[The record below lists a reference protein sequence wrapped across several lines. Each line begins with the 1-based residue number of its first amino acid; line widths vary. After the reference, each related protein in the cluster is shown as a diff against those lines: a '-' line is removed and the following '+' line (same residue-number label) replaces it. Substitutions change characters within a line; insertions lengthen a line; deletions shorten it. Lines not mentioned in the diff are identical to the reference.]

1 MQKPIQKRDIA
12 KLYHLP
18 LPELM
23 YRAATVHRKHHDH
36 NTMQLSR
43 LQSIKT
49 GGCREDCK
57 YCPQSAHYK
66 TPITPERLWDS
77 ENITQQAKK
86 ALAAGA
92 ERFCM
97 GAAWSS
103 PPKQGKAYESLL
115 ECARKVKELG
125 LEVCMTLGMLDE
137 QQASDLKNAGVDY
150 YNHNLDSSPEFYKT
164 IITTRS
170 YNDRLQTLKHVRKAG
185 MKVCCGGIIGMGET
199 LEDRWGLLEE
209 LAKLQPHPESVPI
222 NRFVKVPGVPLQKD
236 DSFEPLDMVRMIA
249 TTRIVLPTSVIRLS
263 AGRTD
268 LSKEAQSLC
277 ILAGANSLFI
287 GDKLLTTPNNAPASD
302 FALLADLGLRP
313 TTKPSSIRQAANP

>member
-1 MQKPIQKRDIA
+1 
-12 KLYHLP
+12 
-18 LPELM
+18 
-23 YRAATVHRKHHDH
+23 
-36 NTMQLSR
+36 
-43 LQSIKT
+43 
-49 GGCREDCK
+49 
-57 YCPQSAHYK
+57 
-66 TPITPERLWDS
+66 
-77 ENITQQAKK
+77 
-86 ALAAGA
+86 
-92 ERFCM
+92 
-97 GAAWSS
+97 
-103 PPKQGKAYESLL
+103 
-115 ECARKVKELG
+115 
-125 LEVCMTLGMLDE
+125 
-137 QQASDLKNAGVDY
+137 
-150 YNHNLDSSPEFYKT
+150 
-164 IITTRS
+164 
-170 YNDRLQTLKHVRKAG
+170 
-185 MKVCCGGIIGMGET
+185 MGET